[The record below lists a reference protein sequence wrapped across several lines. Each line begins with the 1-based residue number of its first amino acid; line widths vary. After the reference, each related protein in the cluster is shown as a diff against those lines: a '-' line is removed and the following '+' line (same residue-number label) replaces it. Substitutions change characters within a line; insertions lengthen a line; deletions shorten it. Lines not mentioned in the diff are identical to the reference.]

1 MRIERFNSET
11 LRDRQD
17 RAKKGIPMVNRVL
30 RLSSRLAA
38 LTLILAVSNSQ
49 AQEHNEP
56 AAEHDASSSAFHL
69 VTQRTWYFRTFMPDS
84 NDDADTLGLELVT
97 GWEWGNYSATNIS
110 YIEVADYETG
120 IAGLPPGNPVPGT
133 AADTGIGDLL
143 SAFLFSKKGE
153 HHGPHHFGW
162 GLAAQ
167 LPTGSGETLS
177 SGKWSLGPSVEY
189 EYIGDRLFVAV
200 VALQLWSVAGDSERK
215 DVNMMMIK
223 PMITYDL
230 NEKWKAVYM
239 PYGISAYWNKPSDQR
254 WYVPIGG
261 GIQRQF
267 NIGSKPS
274 AFSVQYFHNA
284 VRPDGGAED
293 DFRLMLEINF

>member
-1 MRIERFNSET
+1 
-11 LRDRQD
+11 
-17 RAKKGIPMVNRVL
+17 MVNRVL
-30 RLSSRLAA
+30 RLWSRLAA
-38 LTLILAVSNSQ
+38 LALIFAASTGL
-49 AQEHNEP
+49 AQEHEEP
-56 AAEHDASSSAFHL
+56 ASGHDASSSAFHL

-110 YIEVADYETG
+110 YIEVADYEVG
-120 IAGLPPGNPVPGT
+120 IPGLPVGNPEGGAP
-133 AADTGIGDLL
+133 ADTGINDLIT
-143 SAFLFSKKGE
+143 AFLFSKKGQ

-200 VALQLWSVAGDSERK
+200 VALQLWSIAGDEDRK

-267 NIGSKPS
+267 DIGSKPS

-293 DFRLMLEINF
+293 DFRLMLEIDF

>member
-1 MRIERFNSET
+1 
-11 LRDRQD
+11 
-17 RAKKGIPMVNRVL
+17 MVHPVLKLWSRV
-30 RLSSRLAA
+30 AV
-38 LTLILAVSNSQ
+38 LTLILALSAGR

-56 AAEHDASSSAFHL
+56 ATEHDASSDAFQF
-69 VTQRTWYFRTFMPDS
+69 VTQRTWLFRSFMPDS
-84 NDDADTLGLELVT
+84 SDDADTLGLELVSSW
-97 GWEWGNYSATNIS
+97 GWGNYGVTNIA

-120 IAGLPPGNPVPGT
+120 VPGLPPGNPEPGT

-143 SAFLFSKKGE
+143 TAFLFSKKGE

-167 LPTGSGETLS
+167 FPTGSGETLS

-189 EYIGDRLFVAV
+189 EYIGDRLFLAV
-200 VALQLWSVAGDSERK
+200 VALQIWSVAGDEDRK
-215 DVNMMMIK
+215 DVSMLMIK

-239 PYGISAYWNKPSDQR
+239 PYGISAYWNKPSGQK
-254 WYVPIGG
+254 WYVPLGG

-274 AFSVQYFHNA
+274 AFSVQYFHNV
-284 VRPDGGAED
+284 VRPDSGAED
-293 DFRLMLEINF
+293 DFRLMFEINF